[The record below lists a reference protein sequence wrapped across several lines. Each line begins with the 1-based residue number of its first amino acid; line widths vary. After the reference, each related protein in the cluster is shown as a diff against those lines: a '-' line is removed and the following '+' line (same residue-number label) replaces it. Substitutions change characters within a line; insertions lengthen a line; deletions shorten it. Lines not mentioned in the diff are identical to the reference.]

1 MGQDFIN
8 ELYKTFDEMS
18 FKKVNYQNLDYLVES
33 VREIFD
39 RYKLVIKP
47 TIENYTKFNKDRNII
62 VYLKDNGKVVEDLN
76 ELYLEK
82 E

>member
-8 ELYKTFDEMS
+8 ELYKTFDEMN
-18 FKKVNYQNLDYLVES
+18 FEKVNYQNLDYLVES

-47 TIENYTKFNKDRNII
+47 TIEIYTKFNKDGNII
-62 VYLKDNGKVVEDLN
+62 VYFKDNGKVVEDLN
-76 ELYLEK
+76 ELYL
-82 E
+82 